1 MSRLFEIGSFRAGD
15 PDEERGRFFFGE
27 DQNEELEMIGNSLL
41 RLVLENF
48 VFWPIMFPNSS
59 EKVKQASS
67 KLSENG
73 VYFPEEVHYYKS
85 FFK

>member
-1 MSRLFEIGSFRAGD
+1 MKDCIDTQNDNIRAKVFENKIILNRLFEIGSFRAGD

-59 EKVKQASS
+59 E
-67 KLSENG
+67 
-73 VYFPEEVHYYKS
+73 
-85 FFK
+85 